1 MTGASTTFGDEPFI
15 MEFGKSLKVITN
27 GDKYNKEK
35 ILSGRI
41 THDQ

>member
-1 MTGASTTFGDEPFI
+1 

-35 ILSGRI
+35 ILSRRI
-41 THDQ
+41 TYDQ